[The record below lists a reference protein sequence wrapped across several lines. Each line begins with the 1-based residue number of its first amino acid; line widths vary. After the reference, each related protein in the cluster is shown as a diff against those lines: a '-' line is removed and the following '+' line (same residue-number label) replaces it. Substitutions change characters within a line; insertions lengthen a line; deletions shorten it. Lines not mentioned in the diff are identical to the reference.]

1 LYFYGGNPD
10 LVNNTIVGNWTP
22 DQYSPTWER
31 EGGGLYVTT
40 AHLTIVNSVF
50 WDNSPQQLYV
60 DEYTVLTVAYT
71 DVEGGQ
77 AGVVTEGNPTINDAE
92 GNIAADP
99 RFVDAA
105 NGDYHLEANSPAV
118 DAGTAYF
125 EWEGRV
131 LVDLAPGDYLGAA
144 PDMGA
149 YDVAGS
155 GQVNQPPV
163 AVASAD
169 PDHGSAPLTVQFSA
183 DGSSDPDGSIV
194 AYAWDFGD
202 GSTSSE
208 ADPAHTYMAV
218 GTFQAML
225 TVTDDDGATGTD
237 AVAVSVSQVSQ
248 NELHVQNQT
257 VSRQTFL
264 RYARGLDEVLV
275 TDQNNQPVAGAVV
288 TAVYSGPNKGTV
300 TGMTGSD
307 GTVLLATKIKRNPSG
322 VWCFEV
328 TDVAKDGYLYNPAA
342 NVVTIQCERQ

>member
-1 LYFYGGNPD
+1 
-10 LVNNTIVGNWTP
+10 
-22 DQYSPTWER
+22 
-31 EGGGLYVTT
+31 
-40 AHLTIVNSVF
+40 
-50 WDNSPQQLYV
+50 
-60 DEYTVLTVAYT
+60 
-71 DVEGGQ
+71 
-77 AGVVTEGNPTINDAE
+77 
-92 GNIAADP
+92 
-99 RFVDAA
+99 
-105 NGDYHLEANSPAV
+105 
-118 DAGTAYF
+118 
-125 EWEGRV
+125 
-131 LVDLAPGDYLGAA
+131 
-144 PDMGA
+144 
-149 YDVAGS
+149 
-155 GQVNQPPV
+155 
-163 AVASAD
+163 
-169 PDHGSAPLTVQFSA
+169 
-183 DGSSDPDGSIV
+183 
-194 AYAWDFGD
+194 
-202 GSTSSE
+202 
-208 ADPAHTYMAV
+208 MAV